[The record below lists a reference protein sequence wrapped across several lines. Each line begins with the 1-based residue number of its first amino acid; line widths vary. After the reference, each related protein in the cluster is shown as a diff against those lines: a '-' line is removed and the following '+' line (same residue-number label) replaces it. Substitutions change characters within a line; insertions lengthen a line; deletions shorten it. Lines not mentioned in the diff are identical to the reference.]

1 MSRPT
6 KEKKIGCH
14 PGRRVF
20 RPAGVPIRKS
30 EIIRISLEEFEAI
43 RLADVEGLR
52 HEEAAE
58 KMGTSRPTLNR
69 ILNSARK
76 KVGTALTE
84 SRPLVVEGGNVSVED
99 VPEAT
104 CCRCDMKFRE
114 PAESTRT
121 WNCPRCGRAG
131 TPRNSRPD

>member
-1 MSRPT
+1 MSRPP
-6 KEKKIGCH
+6 KEKRIGCH

-20 RPAGVPIRKS
+20 RPAGIPIRKS
-30 EIIRISLEEFEAI
+30 EIIQVNLEEFEAI

-58 KMGTSRPTLNR
+58 KMGTSRPTLTR

-84 SRPLVVEGGNVSVED
+84 ARPLVVEGGNVLLED
-99 VPEAT
+99 IPEVT
-104 CCRCDMKFRE
+104 CCRCDMKLSG
-114 PAESTRT
+114 PAESTGT
-121 WNCPRCGRAG
+121 WNCPRCGR
-131 TPRNSRPD
+131 TSPS